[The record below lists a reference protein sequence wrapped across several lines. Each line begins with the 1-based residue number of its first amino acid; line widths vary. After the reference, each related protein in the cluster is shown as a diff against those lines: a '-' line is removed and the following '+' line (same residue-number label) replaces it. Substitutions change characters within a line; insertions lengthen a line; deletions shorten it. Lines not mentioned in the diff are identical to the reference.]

1 MLLIISLATSFIIG
15 LTVGLSAINS
25 IGREMREQSQERQI
39 QEERAELNEAR
50 LRQAELEGRLRALEA
65 AQRN

>member
-1 MLLIISLATSFIIG
+1 MLPHPVLKG

-39 QEERAELNEAR
+39 QQERAELNDAR
-50 LRQAELEGRLRALEA
+50 MRTAELEGRLRALEA
-65 AQRN
+65 APRN